1 MPCVRP
7 DGSLSTSGR
16 LMLEAVHPGSTEED
30 VANVTGM
37 PLYRVRSILR
47 ELVAADYVSEE
58 GERFTQTEPGAEKV
72 KASG

>member
-1 MPCVRP
+1 
-7 DGSLSTSGR
+7 
-16 LMLEAVHPGSTEED
+16 MLEAVHPGSTAED

-47 ELVAADYVSEE
+47 ELVDADYVSEE
-58 GERFTQTEPGAEKV
+58 GERFSQTEQGAEKV

>member
-1 MPCVRP
+1 MPCVKP

-16 LMLEAVHPGSTEED
+16 LMLEAVRPGSTAED

-47 ELVAADYVSEE
+47 ELVDADYVNEE
-58 GERFTQTEPGAEKV
+58 GERFTQTEQGAAKV
-72 KASG
+72 KASE